1 MDRPLVSVRMITY
14 NQEKYIAEAIE
25 SVLKQKVDFQYELI
39 IGEDASTDNTAAIVD
54 HYQEKYPEIIK
65 VFHRRK
71 NLGMQMNCRLTM
83 EECRGKYVA
92 VLAGDDYW
100 TYEGKLQKQVEYLE
114 RNQDVVGTAHNVYSC
129 DANGDEAP
137 AEYIAFPMQ
146 RRHIYSKHYVMCLQQ
161 LGHSSSFVYRNIK
174 YLLNREQWESFLN
187 CRLNGDVRV
196 SYTLGML
203 GRCVYF
209 EDIWS
214 CSRRLLE
221 GEGWLASTYQQNLL
235 SYYVDMDLETYK
247 YLSTVFGI
255 NIDISQSL
263 LQKIKLARYLAIE
276 SATKENIVI
285 MLKVYISYI
294 RFQLK
299 KWRLKI

>member
-1 MDRPLVSVRMITY
+1 
-14 NQEKYIAEAIE
+14 
-25 SVLKQKVDFQYELI
+25 
-39 IGEDASTDNTAAIVD
+39 
-54 HYQEKYPEIIK
+54 
-65 VFHRRK
+65 
-71 NLGMQMNCRLTM
+71 
-83 EECRGKYVA
+83 
-92 VLAGDDYW
+92 
-100 TYEGKLQKQVEYLE
+100 
-114 RNQDVVGTAHNVYSC
+114 
-129 DANGDEAP
+129 
-137 AEYIAFPMQ
+137 
-146 RRHIYSKHYVMCLQQ
+146 
-161 LGHSSSFVYRNIK
+161 
-174 YLLNREQWESFLN
+174 
-187 CRLNGDVRV
+187 
-196 SYTLGML
+196 
-203 GRCVYF
+203 
-209 EDIWS
+209 
-214 CSRRLLE
+214 LE